1 MIPNEIKPNYNR
13 RGNNLERELLVL
25 GLLMSQSRHGYQI
38 NEFIDRNLGRVSN
51 MKKATA
57 YAILKRLEKEG
68 KVVSTV
74 SQEGN
79 RPKKQVYTITEQG
92 REAFR
97 TLLRR
102 TLSSPEMT
110 VPEGNIGIMFLD
122 HLSLAD
128 VVECLDQRLHKIEEK
143 LRVYANIPKH
153 GEQQGL
159 GLDLAIDHRI
169 TLMTADR
176 DWLLRTID
184 ILRQKMT
191 NA

>member
-1 MIPNEIKPNYNR
+1 MIPNEIKPNCNR
-13 RGNNLERELLVL
+13 KGNNLERELLVL

-153 GEQQGL
+153 EEQQGL
-159 GLDLAIDHRI
+159 GVDLAIDHRI